1 MDGHGLQVRWASK
14 VHIGKFHQLVILIHF
29 PVYGLG
35 QLMTSCKALLDS
47 FWQVSSTQ
55 ESF

>member
-14 VHIGKFHQLVILIHF
+14 VQIGKFHQLVILIHF
-29 PVYGLG
+29 PVDGLG